1 MITPE
6 MLKPLIDKWE
16 GILEIALDKSTE
28 SWCNVIRDTR
38 TGKSTVNKFFHN
50 F

>member
-16 GILEIALDKSTE
+16 GILEIAPDKSYE
-28 SWCNVIRDTR
+28 PARNVIRDTR
-38 TGKSTVNKFFHN
+38 TDRKSVV
-50 F
+50 